1 MFGIDSAC
9 LIRYECMHVITTFLF
24 DLHKASQADTD
35 TLAKQRKTRSSR
47 AGCLFPKPKEK
58 GKKKKMTGEERIACS
73 IYTVTPV
80 QSSTMTLK
88 NRTTSKISS
97 SSVAYLI

>member
-1 MFGIDSAC
+1 
-9 LIRYECMHVITTFLF
+9 MHVITTYN
-24 DLHKASQADTD
+24 LHKESQADTH
-35 TLAKQRKTRSSR
+35 TLAKQRKTRTSR
-47 AGCLFPKPKEK
+47 AWCLFPKPKEK
-58 GKKKKMTGEERIACS
+58 EKKEMIGEERIASS
-73 IYTVTPV
+73 IHTVTPV